1 MVFTGQKIWQVE
13 TNVLMMPLVGT
24 LEPNYE
30 IPLLMLA
37 SGLIGLPLSF
47 AVMRRGAIQERRIKQ
62 SAFRGEIPHRLP
74 AAGEIGQAHLRIL
87 A

>member
-1 MVFTGQKIWQVE
+1 MWAG
-13 TNVLMMPLVGT
+13 
-24 LEPNYE
+24 
-30 IPLLMLA
+30 
-37 SGLIGLPLSF
+37 GLIGLPLSF